1 MKAKQDLKY
10 LHLIEKIVE
19 ASRDSKL
26 EPELFAK
33 IQTELNELATFFKI
47 TPNQALLVANIF
59 SLNYKGDTVDTKD
72 LSEYFD
78 CTPVKILM
86 YTPDIEVL
94 LKKGLLL
101 LNKSNHRLKLAFA
114 NNQYYLSEE
123 LSESIVKG
131 SKLILPK
138 QEPVK
143 FKTLVELMEVIIDLI
158 NEATEEP
165 FYYFD
170 MKQKSERI
178 LKSNRNFGTINTLLN
193 LNLESYQ
200 NLLFILVCWKTLNG
214 KETADLES
222 LLKSLFKRRSD
233 KINALQKMINGVDP
247 LFSGDILEIIEAPFF
262 NDTEVKLAP
271 ESLKWLENDGVVIG
285 KKDNKGNNVLTPD
298 SITQKELFYNS
309 SDLDQIN
316 MITNII
322 QPDSFSRLQTRLDE
336 RKLPKGVAV
345 LLYGA
350 PGTGKTES
358 VYQLAKQTGRS
369 VMCVDISASKSMWFG
384 ESEKVVKRIF
394 TNYTTLCKTS
404 EITPILLF
412 NEADAI
418 LGKRRE
424 SNSTNTSQTEN
435 AIQNIILEE
444 MERFEGI
451 LFATTN
457 LATNLDAAFE
467 RRFLFKL
474 YFTKPEL
481 KVSAKIWQSKLA
493 KLSSEECDML
503 AARFDFSGGQI
514 ENISRKYSMAEII
527 NGTTPTYDEIV
538 AFCKEES
545 IAKVG
550 GKTIGF

>member
-19 ASRDSKL
+19 VSRQSKL
-26 EPELFAK
+26 EPELF
-33 IQTELNELATFFKI
+33 ITLESELNELATYFKI

-59 SLNYKGDTVDTKD
+59 SLNYRGDTVDTKD

-78 CTPVKILM
+78 CSPVKILM
-86 YTPDIEVL
+86 YSHDFEEL
-94 LKKGLLL
+94 LKRQLLQ
-101 LNKSNHRLKLAFA
+101 LNKSDHRLKLAFA

-131 SKLILPK
+131 SKLIVPK

-143 FKTLVELMEVIIDLI
+143 FKTLVELLEVIVDLI
-158 NEATEEP
+158 NDTIEEP
-165 FYYFD
+165 YYYFE
-170 MKQKSERI
+170 MKRKSERV
-178 LKSNRNFGTINTLLN
+178 LMRNSNFVTVKSLLN
-193 LNLESYQ
+193 LKLEPYQ

-214 KETADLES
+214 KNAVDLES
-222 LLKSLFKRRSD
+222 LLKPLFSKRSE
-233 KINALQKMINGVDP
+233 KINALQQMINGVDP
-247 LFSGDILEIIEAPFF
+247 LFSGDVLELIEAPFF

-271 ESLKWLENDGVVIG
+271 ESLIWLQNDGIVIG
-285 KKDNKGNNVLTPD
+285 KKDNKGNNVLSPD
-298 SITQKELFYNS
+298 SIQQKELFYNP

-322 QPDSFSRLQTRLDE
+322 QPESFSQLQTRLDE

-394 TNYTTLCKTS
+394 TNYTSLCKTS

-424 SNSTNTSQTEN
+424 SNNSNTSQTEN

-493 KLSSEECDML
+493 KLSSEECNVL
-503 AARFDFSGGQI
+503 ATRFDFSGGQI

-527 NGTTPTYDEIV
+527 NGSTPTYDEIV

-545 IAKVG
+545 IAKVD
-550 GKTIGF
+550 GKRIGF